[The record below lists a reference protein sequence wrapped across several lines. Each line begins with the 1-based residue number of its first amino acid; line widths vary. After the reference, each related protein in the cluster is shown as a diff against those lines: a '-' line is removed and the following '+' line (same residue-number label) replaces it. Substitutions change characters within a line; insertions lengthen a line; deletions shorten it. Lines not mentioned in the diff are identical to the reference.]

1 MYYLILRLNK
11 SYSLIKS
18 KKMDWKKLKKK
29 CGKSRLKQ
37 KKVEL
42 LFEND
47 MQCIPEIE
55 LPSNASAFAVF
66 ASVRLAVLDR

>member
-1 MYYLILRLNK
+1 
-11 SYSLIKS
+11 
-18 KKMDWKKLKKK
+18 MDWKKLKKK
-29 CGKSRLKQ
+29 CGKSRPRQ
-37 KKVEL
+37 KKVE
-42 LFEND
+42 FEND